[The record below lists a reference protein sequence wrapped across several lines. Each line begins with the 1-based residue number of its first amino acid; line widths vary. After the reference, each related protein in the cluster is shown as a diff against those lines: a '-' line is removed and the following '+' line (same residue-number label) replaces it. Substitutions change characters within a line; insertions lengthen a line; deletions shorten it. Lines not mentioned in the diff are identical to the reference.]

1 MQSFSKFN
9 PFEAATTK
17 ATTADPRA
25 AATPTYQQQP
35 MRGVDTPDLQTANS
49 NATAE
54 SAVDVMEEVWD
65 TDLSK
70 SANQH
75 KIQQLKDEDFG
86 KLAAS
91 FNPVISDEEMAAA
104 MKDPAKFKEMMASVA
119 KQALSASTNLSAQI
133 SNNYLE
139 QAAKHAETSTNAQ
152 LTKNAVMSEIKT
164 LNNSLTTVKPFR
176 EMTEQ
181 MVAKYLAKNPN
192 ADAKAAAS
200 QINDY
205 VATKLGLKKTEES
218 PSDSSANSE
227 KTDETD
233 WTKFL
238 E

>member
-1 MQSFSKFN
+1 MQSFTKFN
-9 PFEAATTK
+9 PFESATAK
-17 ATTADPRA
+17 STTVDPRA

-35 MRGVDTPDLQTANS
+35 IRGVDTPDNQTNNS
-49 NATAE
+49 NATAK
-54 SAVDVMEEVWD
+54 SAVDVLDEVWD

-70 SANQH
+70 TANQP

-86 KLAAS
+86 KLASS
-91 FNPVISDEEMAAA
+91 FNPTISDDEMNAA

-119 KQALSASTNLSAQI
+119 KQALAASTNLSAQI

-139 QAAKHAETSTNAQ
+139 QAAKHAESSTNTQ
-152 LTKNAVMSEIKT
+152 LTKNAVMTEIKS
-164 LNNSLTTVKPFR
+164 LNSSLTTVKPFR

-192 ADAKAAAS
+192 ADAKEAAS
-200 QINDY
+200 QINEY
-205 VATKLGLKKTEES
+205 VATKLGIKKAEETSNTPDKTEGV
-218 PSDSSANSE
+218 
-227 KTDETD
+227 DETD